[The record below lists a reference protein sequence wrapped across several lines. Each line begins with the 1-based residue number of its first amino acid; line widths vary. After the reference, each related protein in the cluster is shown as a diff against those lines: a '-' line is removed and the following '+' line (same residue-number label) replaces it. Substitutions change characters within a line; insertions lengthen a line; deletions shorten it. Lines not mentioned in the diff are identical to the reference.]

1 VAAAGQGQQRS
12 GVCELHTC
20 MSVMIHFHALHRLA
34 LTRALAPFTQY
45 KRASSCARERAC
57 VTLSHQLWMVLCAC
71 IAAPHPPTQSALIH
85 HHVVYDGIYLI
96 HHVMIW
102 LCMPIHSHYDDDL
115 VVPAAPAMPPPM
127 PPSLRDDIVFC
138 RLATS
143 ASVSSTA
150 SAADGGCPPITSL
163 LKVVALRAYLLNDT
177 QVRVRGE
184 MIWDR
189 HNIYYGIAKI

>member
-1 VAAAGQGQQRS
+1 MY
-12 GVCELHTC
+12 VCHDSFSRAPSPCTHTRPGTLHA
-20 MSVMIHFHALHRLA
+20 IQ
-34 LTRALAPFTQY
+34 TRILM
-45 KRASSCARERAC
+45 CERVC
-57 VTLSHQLWMVLCAC
+57 VTPSHQLWMVLCAC
-71 IAAPHPPTQSALIH
+71 VAAPHPATRRAHTPSRDDLVVIH
-85 HHVVYDGIYLI
+85 

-127 PPSLRDDIVFC
+127 PPSLRDDIAFC

-184 MIWDR
+184 MMGSPQYILWDR
-189 HNIYYGIAKI
+189 QNIET